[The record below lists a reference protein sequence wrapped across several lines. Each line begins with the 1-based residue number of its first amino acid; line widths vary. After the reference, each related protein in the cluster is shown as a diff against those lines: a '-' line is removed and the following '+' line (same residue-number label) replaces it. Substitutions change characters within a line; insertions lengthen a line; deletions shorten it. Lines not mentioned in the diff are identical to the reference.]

1 MAPGRAKYRS
11 PTIDISGNSNKE
23 EIIEIIEKL
32 KDYKIIGKYEMRV
45 LIKVL

>member
-11 PTIDISGNSNKE
+11 PTIDISENSNKE
-23 EIIEIIEKL
+23 EIIEIIENL